1 MRTGLKMGDASMVD
15 TCVNDGLVDAFH
27 NYHMGITGTEIID

>member
-1 MRTGLKMGDASMVD
+1 MGDASIVD